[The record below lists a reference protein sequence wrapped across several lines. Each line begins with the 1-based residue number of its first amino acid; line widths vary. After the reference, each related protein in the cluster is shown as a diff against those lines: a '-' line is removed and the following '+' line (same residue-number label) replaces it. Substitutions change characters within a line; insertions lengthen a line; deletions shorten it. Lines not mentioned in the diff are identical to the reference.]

1 MHPFLILIRLSVIA
15 NWKVHSNECTNYAL
29 TNVSFSK
36 HPRLIYILLEAM
48 CLMKLETEIV
58 TYLFDNVLGGYG
70 KENSS
75 IPEDFL
81 SEHVRIVEYVNL
93 PLKGL

>member
-1 MHPFLILIRLSVIA
+1 
-15 NWKVHSNECTNYAL
+15 
-29 TNVSFSK
+29 
-36 HPRLIYILLEAM
+36 M

-58 TYLFDNVLGGYG
+58 TYLSDTVLGGYE

-81 SEHVRIVEYVNL
+81 SEHVWIVEYVNL
-93 PLKGL
+93 PLKGS